1 MEVRAFPMDVRALE
15 DDGRITAYAS
25 TFGNVYDVGW
35 GEKEVMEKGAFAKT
49 LKERKGRP
57 ILWQHNPAQPIGVEL
72 SATEDDKGLL
82 VEGQLNLEVQMAREA
97 RSLALQGA
105 ISGISIGFYPITR
118 EHDTEKNVTRMKEV
132 KLMEWSLV
140 TFPANDKARIK
151 KVRAGLENYPE
162 ALLYEVIGLAG
173 DPVAATLDRSLI
185 TRAAG
190 ALLSV
195 ADTIALS
202 EPYEPDVESTRDAG
216 EPQIDEPMD
225 ETRMIARVLKELGII
240 A

>member
-1 MEVRAFPMDVRALE
+1 MEVRAFPMDIRALE

-25 TFGNVYDVGW
+25 TFGNTYDVGW

-49 LKERKGRP
+49 LKERTGRP

-72 SATEDDKGLL
+72 NASEDEKGLL
-82 VEGQLNLEVQMAREA
+82 VEGQLNLDVQTAREA

-105 ISGISIGFYPITR
+105 VSGISVGFYPITR
-118 EHDTEKNVTRMKEV
+118 EHDQDKNVTRMKEV

-140 TFPANDKARIK
+140 TFPANDRARIK

-162 ALLYEVIGLAG
+162 ALLYEIIGLAG

-185 TRAAG
+185 TRAAE

-195 ADTIALS
+195 ADNLALS
-202 EPYEPDVESTRDAG
+202 EPYEPDAESTRDAD
-216 EPQIDEPMD
+216 EPQGVEPLD
-225 ETRMIARVLKELGII
+225 DTAVIARALTELGII
-240 A
+240 T

>member
-1 MEVRAFPMDVRALE
+1 MEVRAFPMDIRALE

-49 LKERKGRP
+49 LKERTGRP

-72 SATEDDKGLL
+72 SASEDEKGLL
-82 VEGQLNLEVQMAREA
+82 VEGQLNLDVQTAREA

-105 ISGISIGFYPITR
+105 VSGISVGFYPITR
-118 EHDTEKNVTRMKEV
+118 EHDQDKNVTRMKEV

-140 TFPANDKARIK
+140 TFPANDRARIK

-162 ALLYEVIGLAG
+162 ALLYEIIGLAG

-185 TRAAG
+185 TRAAE

-195 ADTIALS
+195 ADNLALS
-202 EPYEPDVESTRDAG
+202 EPYEPDAESTRDAD
-216 EPQIDEPMD
+216 EPQGDEPLD
-225 ETRMIARVLKELGII
+225 DTAVIARALTELGII
-240 A
+240 T